1 MKTLTRIT
9 NHRLVVTAGLIFA
22 LGLCS
27 PLGVGCASNKPTK
40 PSGFLKDYS
49 GMNPVP
55 EDPSMLYGEK
65 PNVNWKKY
73 TRLMID
79 PVVVYRAP
87 KAKKAAKP
95 EELQKL
101 ADYFRNEAITTLKD
115 AYPVVDKPAPDVMR
129 IRAAITD
136 LDSANPWLNLAATAA
151 IMLPVDMGGAAM
163 EAEFLDSVT
172 NERLCAVVDRKEG
185 SPLSLT
191 EFTGAYTEWGHAK
204 GAFKAWIKLLKES
217 LDEVHG
223 RNK

>member
-1 MKTLTRIT
+1 MNSLAR
-9 NHRLVVTAGLIFA
+9 NADRRLVMTAVLMLA

-27 PLGVGCASNKPTK
+27 LLDAGCASNKPTK

-55 EDPSMLYGEK
+55 EDPSMLYGER

-87 KAKKAAKP
+87 KAKAAAKP

-101 ADYFRNEAITTLKD
+101 ADYFRNEAITALKD

-136 LDSANPWLNLAATAA
+136 LDSANPWLNLAATVA
-151 IMLPVDMGGAAM
+151 IMTPVEMGGAAM
-163 EAEFLDSVT
+163 EAEFMDSMT
-172 NERLCAVVDRKEG
+172 GERLAAVVDRKGG
-185 SPLSLT
+185 SPLSLGG
-191 EFTGAYTEWGHAK
+191 FMGSYGQWDHAK
-204 GAFKAWIKLLKES
+204 GAFKEWIKMLKES

-223 RNK
+223 RK

>member
-1 MKTLTRIT
+1 MNTLPIIA
-9 NHRLVVTAGLIFA
+9 NHRLAVTVGLIFT

-49 GMNPVP
+49 GMNPLP

-87 KAKKAAKP
+87 KAKEAAKP

-101 ADYFRNEAITTLKD
+101 ADYFRNEAITALKD

-136 LDSANPWLNLAATAA
+136 LGSVNPWLNLAATAA
-151 IMLPVDMGGAAM
+151 IMMPVDTGGAAM
-163 EAEFLDSVT
+163 EAEFMDSMT
-172 NERLCAVVDRKEG
+172 GERLAAVVDRKGG
-185 SPLSLT
+185 SPLSLGG
-191 EFTGAYTEWGHAK
+191 FMGSYGQWDHAK
-204 GAFKAWIKLLKES
+204 GAFKEWIKLLRES

-223 RNK
+223 RK